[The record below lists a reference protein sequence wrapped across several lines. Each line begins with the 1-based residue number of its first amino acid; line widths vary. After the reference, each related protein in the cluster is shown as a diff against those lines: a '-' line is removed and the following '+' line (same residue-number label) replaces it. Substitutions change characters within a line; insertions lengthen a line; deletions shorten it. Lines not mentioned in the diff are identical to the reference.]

1 MSTLVIQ
8 LPSRQRLSSHSP
20 VATEGEGSGLATE
33 YEFVTT
39 PDGLMLQLQGGAAA
53 SLLPKANTVIAVLGD
68 ADVSWH
74 RITLPKAPAARL
86 RAALVGVLED
96 ALLEDAEAVHLAVA
110 PQASAGQPTW
120 VAAVDRRWLRN
131 ELAALEKAD
140 VFVDRVVPMAW
151 PDDPPIGHFAEIEPN
166 GDNARSTHGIALNWA
181 HADGVAS
188 VRLQGGLARALV
200 PNPAPAGTRWSATPG
215 AASAAEQWLGGPVPV
230 MPPGERLLQA
240 ARSLWNLRQFDLTQ
254 RTRGARALRD
264 SLRKFF
270 SPEWRPVRI
279 GVLVLAAAQIV
290 GLNLWALHQRSA
302 IDGKRAEMRAI
313 AKQAFPR
320 VSDLDIQRDPALV
333 VARETQSLRTQA
345 GKPGDS
351 DFETLLQAAASAWP
365 GDRPAAENLRFEPG
379 RLNFSANGWSD
390 AQIEQFRSL
399 LRPGGWQVDAS
410 EGRLTLSRAA
420 IRSPG
425 GAL

>member
-8 LPSRQRLSSHSP
+8 LPSRQRLSSRSP
-20 VATEGEGSGLATE
+20 AATESEGSGLATE

-53 SLLPKANTVIAVLGD
+53 SLLPKANTVVAVLGD

-96 ALLEDAEAVHLAVA
+96 ALLEDAESVHLAVA

-120 VAAVDRRWLRN
+120 IAAVDRRWLRN
-131 ELAALEKAD
+131 ELAVLEKAD

-166 GDNARSTHGIALNWA
+166 GDESRSTHGIAMNWA

-200 PNPAPAGTRWSATPG
+200 PNPAPPGTRWSATPG

-264 SLRKFF
+264 WLRRFF

-279 GVLVLAAAQIV
+279 GVFVLAAAQIV
-290 GLNLWALHQRSA
+290 GLNLWAWHQRST
-302 IDGKRAEMRAI
+302 IDGKRAEMRSL

-333 VARETQSLRTQA
+333 VARETQTLRTQA

-399 LRPGGWQVDAS
+399 LRPSGWQVDAS
-410 EGRLTLSRAA
+410 EGRLTLSRATN
-420 IRSPG
+420 RGPG

>member
-8 LPSRQRLSSHSP
+8 LPSRQRLGARSAGS
-20 VATEGEGSGLATE
+20 AEGEGSGLGTE
-33 YEFVTT
+33 YAYVTT
-39 PDGLMLQLQGGAAA
+39 PDGLALQLQGFAAA
-53 SLLPKANTVIAVLGD
+53 SLLPRASTVVAVLGD

-96 ALLEDAEAVHLAVA
+96 ALLDDAESVHLAVA

-131 ELAALEKAD
+131 ELAVLEKAD

-151 PDDPPIGHFAEIEPN
+151 PDDPPIGHFAEIEPD
-166 GDNARSTHGIALNWA
+166 GGRSAHGIALNWA

-188 VRLQGGLARALV
+188 IRLQGGLARALV
-200 PNPAPAGTRWSATPG
+200 PNPAPPGTRWSATPG

-240 ARSLWNLRQFDLTQ
+240 ARSLWNLRQFDLAQ

-264 SLRKFF
+264 SLRKFM
-270 SPEWRPVRI
+270 SPAWRPVRI
-279 GVLVLAAAQIV
+279 GALALVVAQIL
-290 GLNLWALHQRSA
+290 GLNLWAWHQRA
-302 IDGKRAEMRAI
+302 TIDAKRAEMRSV
-313 AKQAFPR
+313 AKAAFPR
-320 VSDLDIQRDPALV
+320 VSDLDIQRDPVAV
-333 VARETQSLRTQA
+333 VQRETQTLRTQA
-345 GKPGDS
+345 GKPGDT
-351 DFETLLQAAASAWP
+351 DLETLLQAAASAWP
-365 GDRPAAENLRFEPG
+365 GDRPPADSLRFEPG
-379 RLNFSANGWSD
+379 RLTFGASGWSD

-399 LRPGGWQVDAS
+399 LRPGGWQVDAA
-410 EGRLTLSRAA
+410 EGRLTLSRAPLRA
-420 IRSPG
+420 PG
-425 GAL
+425 GAS